1 MDRVPTAD
9 PIAERGTLRPR
20 DREELIR
27 AHRRQQQL
35 AGGRQEGAEA
45 TRLDPGP

>member
-20 DREELIR
+20 DGEELIR